1 MQWRTCTILNWV
13 HTLQDQDN
21 PQHYSNSTCGVH
33 IIPEPEDTEQPPSK
47 RLKRGSGH
55 MESQAAADAERLG
68 SGALATSSGQAP
80 GRPIG
85 QSRTNPIDHIFQF
98 HKARTFR
105 ALLQRGS
112 YHHGGAI
119 GECK

>member
-1 MQWRTCTILNWV
+1 M

-47 RLKRGSGH
+47 RLKRGSGLL
-55 MESQAAADAERLG
+55 ESQAAADAERLG

-80 GRPIG
+80 VRPIG
-85 QSRTNPIDHIFQF
+85 PSRTNPIDHIFQF
-98 HKARTFR
+98 HKVRTFKP
-105 ALLQRGS
+105 LLQRGS
-112 YHHGGAI
+112 YHQGGAI